1 MKNPKKTFD
10 FSCDEFFEI
19 PLRKAPL
26 EKKAEPLSQIPIIRK
41 KFSYTPLFTAD
52 FVV

>member
-10 FSCDEFFEI
+10 FSRGDFFEI
-19 PLRKAPL
+19 PSRKTPL
-26 EKKAEPLSQIPIIRK
+26 LKKAEPLSQIPIIRK